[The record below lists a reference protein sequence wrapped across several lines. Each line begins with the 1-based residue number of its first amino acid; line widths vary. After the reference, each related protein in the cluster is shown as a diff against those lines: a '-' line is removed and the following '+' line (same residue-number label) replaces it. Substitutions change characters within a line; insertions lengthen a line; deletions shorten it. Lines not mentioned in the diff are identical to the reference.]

1 MILEFL
7 PITALAAGKINSLLD
22 SINSWVSQVL
32 KVANDAI
39 FFSIGGMPLIII
51 LLLFAGVFFTL
62 QMKFVNVR
70 AFKHAIDVVRG
81 KYDDFK
87 EEGEVSHFQALA
99 IALSATVGIGNVA
112 SAAVAIA
119 LGGPGA
125 CFWLTVGGLLGM
137 STKFVECTLG
147 HKYRIVKPDGTIVGG
162 PMYYLSA
169 GLAEV
174 GQKSLGKILAAI
186 YSLMGIFGIL
196 VAVAILQ
203 SNQSLAAV
211 TAIVPSLAD
220 YNWIYGAIVAGL
232 VGLVIIGGLQR
243 LARVAGV
250 IAPLMCGIYILASLW
265 VLAIHFTAI
274 PEAIATIFKSAF
286 SFHAVGGGFAG
297 ALIQGL
303 RRSAFSNEAGTGTA
317 AIAHAVARTD
327 EPVRE
332 GIVTIL
338 EPFIDTVIICNLT
351 ALVVIV
357 TGAYNNPEF
366 ADFSGT
372 QLASAAFGEAISWFP
387 YLLAVVIFFF
397 AFSTIISQYYYG
409 HVCWS
414 YLLGDRSEI
423 VFQVL
428 FLGCILLGSVASS
441 QAVIEFGDAFFL
453 VSVLPN
459 LLGIFF
465 LSNQVAVDLE
475 DYLHRLH
482 IGRLKFSSS
491 RIFASSE
498 RKN

>member
-1 MILEFL
+1 MN
-7 PITALAAGKINSLLD
+7 ALGAVKINGLLD
-22 SINSWVSQVL
+22 GIDAGVSQVL
-32 KVANDAI
+32 EVVNDAI
-39 FFSIGGMPLIII
+39 FFSIGGMPIIVI
-51 LLLFAGVFFTL
+51 WLLFAGVFFTW

-81 KYDDFK
+81 KYDDPNS

-99 IALSATVGIGNVA
+99 IALSATVGIGNIA

-147 HKYRIVKPDGTIVGG
+147 HKYRIVKPDGTIAGG

-169 GLAEV
+169 GLAEL
-174 GQKSLGKILAAI
+174 GLIQLGKILASI
-186 YSLMGIFGIL
+186 YSFICFLGIL
-196 VAVAILQ
+196 AAVAILQ
-203 SNQSLAAV
+203 TNQSLAAV

-220 YNWIYGAIVAGL
+220 YGWIYGAIVAGL

-250 IAPLMCGIYILASLW
+250 IAPLMCGIYILASVW
-265 VLAIHFTAI
+265 VLAIYFTAI
-274 PEAIATIFKSAF
+274 PEAIATIIKSAF

-351 ALVVIV
+351 ALVVII
-357 TGAYNNPEF
+357 TGAYNNPDF

-372 QLASAAFGEAISWFP
+372 QLASAAFGEAIGWFP

-409 HVCWS
+409 QVCWY

-423 VFQVL
+423 VYQLL
-428 FLGCILLGSVASS
+428 FLACIVLGSVASPK
-441 QAVIEFGDAFFL
+441 AVIEYGDAIFVAL
-453 VSVLPN
+453 VFPN
-459 LLGIFF
+459 LLGIYF
-465 LSNQVAVDLE
+465 LSNQVAADLE
-475 DYLHRLH
+475 DYLN
-482 IGRLKFSSS
+482 RLKVGQMVK
-491 RIFASSE
+491 IV
-498 RKN
+498 N

>member
-1 MILEFL
+1 MN
-7 PITALAAGKINSLLD
+7 ALAAVKINGLLD
-22 SINSWVSQVL
+22 RIDAGVSQVL
-32 KVANDAI
+32 EVLNDAI
-39 FFSIGGMPLIII
+39 FFSIGGMPVIVIW
-51 LLLFAGVFFTL
+51 LLMAGVFFTW
-62 QMKFVNVR
+62 QMRFVNIR

-81 KYDDFK
+81 KYDDPNS

-99 IALSATVGIGNVA
+99 IALSATVGIGNIA

-147 HKYRIVKPDGTIVGG
+147 HKYRIIKPDGTIAGG

-174 GQKSLGKILAAI
+174 GQKRLGNILAVI
-186 YSLMGIFGIL
+186 YSFTGILAIL

-220 YNWIYGAIVAGL
+220 YGWIYGALMAGL

-250 IAPLMCGIYILASLW
+250 IVPLMCGIYILACLW
-265 VLAIHFTAI
+265 VLAIHFTAV
-274 PEAIATIFKSAF
+274 PEAIATIIKSAF

-303 RRSAFSNEAGTGTA
+303 RRSAFSNEAGSGTA

-351 ALVVIV
+351 ALVVII
-357 TGAYNNPEF
+357 TGAYNNPDF

-387 YLLAVVIFFF
+387 YLLAIVIFFF

-409 HVCWS
+409 EVCWE
-414 YLLGDRSEI
+414 YLLGDRSEML
-423 VFQVL
+423 FQVL
-428 FLGCILLGSVASS
+428 FLGCILLGSVASP
-441 QAVIEFGDAFFL
+441 QAVIEFGDALL
-453 VSVLPN
+453 VALVLPN
-459 LLGIFF
+459 LLGVFF
-465 LSNQVAVDLE
+465 LSHQVAVDLE
-475 DYLHRLH
+475 DYLNRLN
-482 IGRLKFSSS
+482 
-491 RIFASSE
+491 ASNLAIVE
-498 RKN
+498 N